1 MPNKLTGT
9 ADAARRLGISQTRV
23 SSLIR
28 EGSLKA
34 DRVGRVW
41 VVDDESLDILESRG
55 AAGRIRSLGPKEA
68 WAAAMLA
75 EGETSDW
82 VTQAQRARLR
92 AKVDSMAADDAGRW
106 AWLMNRRASQKLEVR
121 VHRSIWSNLVE
132 DFNIMRPDIGL
143 IPPEVRVEEG
153 RELVWTTHSTLIA
166 LVQAPEVRAS
176 SRPNVVVR
184 AIPRE
189 VGPVDRVPALL
200 AACDLMDESDSRT
213 RRAGEWLLRY
223 SIAERP
229 MKAHR

>member
-1 MPNKLTGT
+1 MPKKLTGT

-23 SSLIR
+23 SCLIR

-41 VVDDESLDILESRG
+41 VVDDESLDFLESRG
-55 AAGRIRSLGPKEA
+55 VAGRIRSLSPRDA

-75 EGETSDW
+75 EDETPDW
-82 VTQAQRARLR
+82 VTRAQRARLR
-92 AKVDSMAADDAGRW
+92 AKVDSMAVDDAGRW
-106 AWLMNRRASQKLEVR
+106 AWLMHRRASRKLEVR
-121 VHRSIWSNLVE
+121 VHRSIWSNLVK

-166 LVQAPEVRAS
+166 LVQTPEVRAS

-184 AIPRE
+184 AIPRD
-189 VGPVDRVPALL
+189 VGRVDRVPAVL
-200 AACDLMDESDSRT
+200 AACDLLDEADSRA
-213 RRAGEWLLRY
+213 RRAGAWFLQH
-223 SIAERP
+223 SIDRSTE
-229 MKAHR
+229 